1 MGRSRK
7 PGPGARGWLD
17 GFDEAAAA
25 CERVV
30 LGVGDGELRIVDV
43 APGVRSRPFAGLVCE
58 IAMGAVGGALSA
70 TLGPV
75 LGDLAAVTWT
85 AHRW

>member
-17 GFDEAAAA
+17 GFDEAAAE

-43 APGVRSRPFAGLVCE
+43 RPVSVRGRSPGWCARSRWAR
-58 IAMGAVGGALSA
+58 SA
-70 TLGPV
+70 
-75 LGDLAAVTWT
+75 A
-85 AHRW
+85 R